1 MMSLFFVNT
10 SHAGQKHL
18 IVLTFG
24 ETDDFPRAQKS
35 AFGGDFERLLPLHV
49 GQEPQYFLQICRF
62 SGVSSTVFVVSGIF
76 MVLFTQ
82 EVLVRRENNTFTP
95 KLTDIHSAF
104 SILSGRLR

>member
-35 AFGGDFERLLPLHV
+35 AFGGDFESLLPLHV
-49 GQEPQYFLQICRF
+49 GQAPQVRFCKSAGSQEYHPRFLLSPVF
-62 SGVSSTVFVVSGIF
+62 SWYSS
-76 MVLFTQ
+76 L
-82 EVLVRRENNTFTP
+82 
-95 KLTDIHSAF
+95 KKY
-104 SILSGRLR
+104 

>member
-35 AFGGDFERLLPLHV
+35 AFGGDFESLLPLHV
-49 GQEPQYFLQICRF
+49 GQAPQ
-62 SGVSSTVFVVSGIF
+62 
-76 MVLFTQ
+76 VLFANLQ
-82 EVLVRRENNTFTP
+82 VLRSIIHGFCCLRYFHGTLHSRSTSAKRE
-95 KLTDIHSAF
+95 
-104 SILSGRLR
+104 